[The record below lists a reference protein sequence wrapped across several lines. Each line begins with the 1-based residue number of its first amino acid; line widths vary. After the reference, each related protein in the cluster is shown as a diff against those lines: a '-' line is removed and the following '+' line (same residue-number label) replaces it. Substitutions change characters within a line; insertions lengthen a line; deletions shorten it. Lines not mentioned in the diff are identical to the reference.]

1 VAGVL
6 ALVAGWVLLLVLA
19 IAALVAVA
27 LASRRILLGRTG
39 GTVECGLRATPE
51 APWRLGLAAYKP
63 DQLYWFSAFGLRL
76 RPQDAFDRRS
86 LSVLARRPAA
96 ASEVVSIGAGT
107 VVVEC
112 KTEPGAGGRREVGRR
127 AGGRREGGPAKAA
140 GRAASGSA
148 SRIVELAMSEEA
160 LTGFLAWLESS
171 PPGHASG
178 LS

>member
-19 IAALVAVA
+19 VAALVAVV

-39 GTVECGLRATPE
+39 GTVECGLRATPA
-51 APWRLGLAAYKP
+51 APWRLGLAAYQP

-76 RPQDAFDRRS
+76 RPAEAFDRRS

-112 KTEPGAGGRREVGRR
+112 RTGSGGAS
-127 AGGRREGGPAKAA
+127 PAP
-140 GRAASGSA
+140 RT
-148 SRIVELAMSEEA
+148 VEFAMSQEA

>member
-1 VAGVL
+1 MAGVL
-6 ALVAGWVLLLVLA
+6 ALVAGWALLLVLA
-19 IAALVAVA
+19 VAALVAVV

-39 GTVECGLRATPE
+39 GTVECGLRATDA

-76 RPQDAFDRRS
+76 RPEEAFDRRS

-96 ASEVVSIGAGT
+96 PAEVVSIGAGT
-107 VVVEC
+107 VVVRC
-112 KTEPGAGGRREVGRR
+112 QTEPDDAR
-127 AGGRREGGPAKAA
+127 PAP
-140 GRAASGSA
+140 RT
-148 SRIVELAMSEEA
+148 VELAMSEAA

-171 PPGHASG
+171 PPGHVSG

>member
-6 ALVAGWVLLLVLA
+6 ALVAGWILLLVLA
-19 IAALVAVA
+19 VAALVAVV

-39 GTVECGLRATPE
+39 GTVECGLRGTEA

-76 RPQDAFDRRS
+76 RPEEAFDRRS

-96 ASEVVSIGAGT
+96 PAEVVSIGAGT
-107 VVVEC
+107 VVVRC
-112 KTEPGAGGRREVGRR
+112 QTEP
-127 AGGRREGGPAKAA
+127 REGGR
-140 GRAASGSA
+140 GENESA
-148 SRIVELAMSEEA
+148 PRTVELAMSEAA

-171 PPGHASG
+171 PPGHVSG
-178 LS
+178 LI

>member
-1 VAGVL
+1 MAGVL
-6 ALVAGWVLLLVLA
+6 ALVAGWALLLVLA
-19 IAALVAVA
+19 VAALVAVV

-39 GTVECGLRATPE
+39 GTVECGLRATAA

-76 RPQDAFDRRS
+76 RPEEAFDRRS

-96 ASEVVSIGAGT
+96 PAEVVSIGAGT
-107 VVVEC
+107 VVVRC
-112 KTEPGAGGRREVGRR
+112 QTEPDDAR
-127 AGGRREGGPAKAA
+127 PAP
-140 GRAASGSA
+140 RT
-148 SRIVELAMSEEA
+148 VELAMSEAA

-171 PPGHASG
+171 PPGHVSG

>member
-6 ALVAGWVLLLVLA
+6 ALVAGWALLLVLA
-19 IAALVAVA
+19 VAALVAVV

-39 GTVECGLRATPE
+39 GTVECGLRATPA
-51 APWRLGLAAYKP
+51 APWRLGLAAYQP

-76 RPQDAFDRRS
+76 RPEEAFDRRS

-96 ASEVVSIGAGT
+96 PAEVVSIGAGT
-107 VVVEC
+107 VVVRC
-112 KTEPGAGGRREVGRR
+112 QTEPDDAR
-127 AGGRREGGPAKAA
+127 PAP
-140 GRAASGSA
+140 RT
-148 SRIVELAMSEEA
+148 VELAMSEAA

-171 PPGHASG
+171 PPGHVSG

>member
-1 VAGVL
+1 MAGVL

-19 IAALVAVA
+19 VAALVAVA

-76 RPQDAFDRRS
+76 RPEEAFDRRS
-86 LSVLARRPAA
+86 LTVLARRPAA
-96 ASEVVSIGAGT
+96 PAEAVSIGAGT

-112 KTEPGAGGRREVGRR
+112 RTEPRDALPE
-127 AGGRREGGPAKAA
+127 P
-140 GRAASGSA
+140 
-148 SRIVELAMSEEA
+148 RIVELAMSEAA

-171 PPGHASG
+171 PPGHVSG

>member
-19 IAALVAVA
+19 VAALVAVV

-39 GTVECGLRATPE
+39 GTVECGLRATRA

-76 RPQDAFDRRS
+76 RPQEAFDRRS

-96 ASEVVSIGAGT
+96 PAEVVSIGAGT

-112 KTEPGAGGRREVGRR
+112 QTEPGES
-127 AGGRREGGPAKAA
+127 
-140 GRAASGSA
+140 GRAAGEA
-148 SRIVELAMSEEA
+148 APRTVELAMSEAA

-171 PPGHASG
+171 PPGHVSG

>member
-6 ALVAGWVLLLVLA
+6 ALVAGWILLLVLA
-19 IAALVAVA
+19 VAALVAVV

-39 GTVECGLRATPE
+39 GTVECGLRATRA

-76 RPQDAFDRRS
+76 RPQEAFDRRS
-86 LSVLARRPAA
+86 LSVLARRLAAPAEA
-96 ASEVVSIGAGT
+96 VSIGAGT

-112 KTEPGAGGRREVGRR
+112 RTEPDGAL
-127 AGGRREGGPAKAA
+127 PAP
-140 GRAASGSA
+140 RT
-148 SRIVELAMSEEA
+148 VELAMSEAA

-171 PPGHASG
+171 PPGHVSG

>member
-6 ALVAGWVLLLVLA
+6 ALVAGWILLLVLA
-19 IAALVAVA
+19 VAALVAVV

-39 GTVECGLRATPE
+39 GTVECGLRATQA

-76 RPQDAFDRRS
+76 RPQEAFDRRS

-96 ASEVVSIGAGT
+96 PAEVVSIGAGT

-112 KTEPGAGGRREVGRR
+112 QTEPGEGGLE
-127 AGGRREGGPAKAA
+127 REGGRAESEPAP
-140 GRAASGSA
+140 RT
-148 SRIVELAMSEEA
+148 VELAMSEAA

-171 PPGHASG
+171 PPGHVSG

>member
-6 ALVAGWVLLLVLA
+6 ALIAGWALLLVLA
-19 IAALVAVA
+19 VAALVAVV

-39 GTVECGLRATPE
+39 GTVECGLRVSQE
-51 APWRLGLAAYKP
+51 AAWRLGLAAYKP

-76 RPQDAFDRRS
+76 RPEEAFDRRS

-96 ASEVVSIGAGT
+96 PAEVVSIGAGT
-107 VVVEC
+107 VVVQC
-112 KTEPGAGGRREVGRR
+112 QTEPAENGR
-127 AGGRREGGPAKAA
+127 AGSQSDPRT
-140 GRAASGSA
+140 
-148 SRIVELAMSEEA
+148 VELAMSEEA

-171 PPGHASG
+171 PPGHVSG

>member
-6 ALVAGWVLLLVLA
+6 ALVAGWALLLVLA
-19 IAALVAVA
+19 VAALVAIV

-39 GTVECGLRATPE
+39 GTVECGLRATRA

-76 RPQDAFDRRS
+76 RPQEAFDRRS

-96 ASEVVSIGAGT
+96 PAEVISIGAGT

-112 KTEPGAGGRREVGRR
+112 QTEPGEGGRAENR
-127 AGGRREGGPAKAA
+127 PAP
-140 GRAASGSA
+140 
-148 SRIVELAMSEEA
+148 RIVELAMSEGA

-171 PPGHASG
+171 PPGHVSG